1 MRSGRV
7 TRYSESGLDL
17 GAARDRSW
25 EVERHLDENAQ
36 TVHVP
41 LALFQKSGLTED
53 DDHLCE
59 RRF

>member
-1 MRSGRV
+1 LVEQVLQSP
-7 TRYSESGLDL
+7 
-17 GAARDRSW
+17 AAETAFW

-36 TVHVP
+36 TVRVP
-41 LALFQKSGLTED
+41 SALFQKSGLTED